1 MVEFQFLSVPLGLV
15 LGLGMTRILT
25 GVITAVRNREYVKL
39 HWLPF
44 IWAASFLIQLLIFF
58 FVLWDLKAYFENEGI
73 DWTWS
78 YYGPQMLHSMLVFL
92 GAGMILPASRE
103 PNTDCLLADFNK
115 HGRLALIPLLA
126 MHFLAWPM
134 NMYMSGAP
142 LVDESNYLNV
152 IMIVVIAVGFKATRF
167 AWQATAATTYLAILI
182 YAALTVWARH
192 GHSELDIDNP
202 KPVPQT
208 EELAHHFPITPS
220 GAVLPE
226 TVRGVGL
233 ATAPVVQI
241 TREDK
246 DRRVAIAEEG
256 VQSAHTQFVPLGFLR
271 LFNPVA
277 VPRPVG
283 LD

>member
-1 MVEFQFLSVPLGLV
+1 MVEFQLLSVPIGLV

-25 GVITAVRNREYVKL
+25 GVITAIRNREHVKL

-78 YYGPQMLHSMLVFL
+78 YYGPQMLHSILVFL

-134 NMYMSGAP
+134 NMYMSNAS
-142 LVDESNYLNV
+142 LFDKSNYLNV
-152 IMIVVIAVGFKATRF
+152 VMIVVIAVGFKATRF

-182 YAALTVWARH
+182 YAALAVWSRP
-192 GHSELDIDNP
+192 GHSELDIGNP
-202 KPVPQT
+202 KPVPQI
-208 EELAHHFPITPS
+208 EKSAHHFPPAPS
-220 GAVLPE
+220 GIALPE
-226 TVRGVGL
+226 AVGGVGL
-233 ATAPVVQI
+233 AASPVVQVP
-241 TREDK
+241 RENE
-246 DRRVAIAEEG
+246 DRGVAVAEEG
-256 VQSAHTQFVPLGFLR
+256 VQTAHSQFVPLGFLR
-271 LFNPVA
+271 LLNPVTM
-277 VPRPVG
+277 PWPVG